1 MEANFYLS
9 YYDWRKKKH
18 CKNCAKRETSDVT
31 VVLTR
36 LFPPPP
42 SLASC
47 SSSSPHLCLNICVF
61 LSCLCQ
67 SQEKHFCYMKE
78 NFFFLRRHH
87 LLISSWQRRCLC
99 SRLRIGVCVCV
110 RVICKGV
117 WLNTYEAAMMK
128 GIIRVHLFS
137 VWFLHSLTQR
147 GVYCFSGGNQ
157 LKEET

>member
-1 MEANFYLS
+1 MEANFYILL
-9 YYDWRKKKH
+9 WLEKKKN

-36 LFPPPP
+36 LFSP
-42 SLASC
+42 SSLFG
-47 SSSSPHLCLNICVF
+47 F
-61 LSCLCQ
+61 LLIILPTPLSEHMCI
-67 SQEKHFCYMKE
+67 SQLSLSEPGKTFFVTWKKI
-78 NFFFLRRHH
+78 FFFFFFCVATTYWFPLGNV
-87 LLISSWQRRCLC
+87 
-99 SRLRIGVCVCV
+99 GVCVHVFGFVC
-110 RVICKGV
+110 VICKGV